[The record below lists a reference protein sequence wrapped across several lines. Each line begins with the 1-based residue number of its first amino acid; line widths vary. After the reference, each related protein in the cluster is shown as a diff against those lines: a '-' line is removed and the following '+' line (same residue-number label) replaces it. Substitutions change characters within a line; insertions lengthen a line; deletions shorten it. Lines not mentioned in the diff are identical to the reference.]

1 VNPQISNPN
10 QLEIGDKI
18 IIPGQRET
26 IIITPVSGVPLT
38 TIQVGGLGYQPFS
51 SVNLGLA
58 RDAVIF
64 SIEGAVNTDVNG
76 FFSTNY
82 IIPSSAQ
89 AGEIWTVVSII
100 SDEKGGEI
108 TARSNEFT
116 VTNPQ
121 PLLQPILTIWPLRG
135 PPGTG
140 LSVVGSNYPSMS
152 QVHYSFGIEE
162 QDPFISSTTWTEING
177 TFALDLFIPTTAEV
191 GEIWV
196 VTAEAIDN
204 PQINASSPAFLV
216 VGP

>member
-10 QLEIGDKI
+10 QLEIGEKI

-26 IIITPVSGVPLT
+26 IIITPVSGIPLT

-51 SVNLGLA
+51 SVTLGLA
-58 RDAVIF
+58 RETVIF
-64 SIEGAVNTDVNG
+64 SIEGAINTDVNG
-76 FFSTNY
+76 FFSTTY
-82 IIPSSAQ
+82 IIPASAQ
-89 AGEIWTVVSII
+89 VGELWSVVSIR

-116 VTNPQ
+116 VTEPQ
-121 PLLQPILTIWPLRG
+121 PLLQPILSIWPLGG

-152 QVHYSFGIEE
+152 NIHYAFGVEDDE
-162 QDPFISSTTWTEING
+162 PFITSTTWTEING
-177 TFALDLFIPTTAEV
+177 TFAIDLFIPTSADA

-196 VTAEAIDN
+196 VSAQDIDN
-204 PQINASSPAFLV
+204 PQINATSPSFLV
-216 VGP
+216 SGP